1 MNPGEAQPKS
11 EFEQTMETCGYK
23 LKETVKIADRN
34 IVIYEKDFNPKFTQF
49 TIPQSPVQILRYIE
63 GLLEILNHQSVILI
77 DGFDKDHESRKAF
90 SERLETEAPDDY
102 KVYYQLREKSKL
114 RVNRLQSIFNYV
126 GAIIEFT
133 EDNQLKSEIKT
144 LQEKLSIFI
153 KSKNF
158 HQLSLSEKVLYM
170 EEVDKYVVSIIDL
183 FRSVKI

>member
-1 MNPGEAQPKS
+1 M
-11 EFEQTMETCGYK
+11 
-23 LKETVKIADRN
+23 
-34 IVIYEKDFNPKFTQF
+34 
-49 TIPQSPVQILRYIE
+49 
-63 GLLEILNHQSVILI
+63 
-77 DGFDKDHESRKAF
+77 
-90 SERLETEAPDDY
+90 
-102 KVYYQLREKSKL
+102 

-183 FRSVKI
+183 FGQ